1 MGAFSM
7 LFSQNHNTLN
17 SRPGTASTP
26 VGRAS
31 MKGIEQGEHDATPS
45 GGGGEHDGT
54 PSGCVCVWRLGV
66 SMMLQHRGRGSEH
79 DATPSGGG
87 GGGGGVN
94 LMLHHREGG
103 GVSMMLHHLGWGG
116 GRGVGGGSMM
126 LPHPGGGGMMLPHP
140 GGA

>member
-45 GGGGEHDGT
+45 GGGSMMVPHQGV
-54 PSGCVCVWRLGV
+54 CVC
-66 SMMLQHRGRGSEH
+66 
-79 DATPSGGG
+79 GGW
-87 GGGGGVN
+87 
-94 LMLHHREGG
+94 E
-103 GVSMMLHHLGWGG
+103 
-116 GRGVGGGSMM
+116 
-126 LPHPGGGGMMLPHP
+126 
-140 GGA
+140 